1 MKTVAVIQARM
12 QSVRLPGKVLA
23 EVQGA
28 PLLAHVVNRARLAVK
43 LDAVVV
49 ATSVHQADD
58 SIARFC
64 LEAGIDL
71 LRGSCDDVLDRY
83 HDAARMFG
91 ADVIVRL
98 TADCPLADPEVI
110 DRVVSAFQQ
119 GSFDYVSNTLA
130 CTYPDGLDVEVFSRE
145 SLVRSWRQARLN
157 SDREHVTSYMVNH
170 PKLFRLACVR
180 NDVDL
185 SAMRWT
191 VDHPEDLEFMRQVY
205 SQCGPA
211 HFGMAEVLA
220 LLDRQAALREIN
232 SGFER
237 NEGYRRSL
245 NEDCSAETTVAQ

>member
-23 EVQGA
+23 EVQGR
-28 PLLAHVVNRARLAVK
+28 PLLAHVVNRARRAEA

-58 SIARFC
+58 VIARFC
-64 LEAGIDL
+64 RNTGIDL
-71 LRGSCDDVLDRY
+71 FRGSCDDVLDRY
-83 HDAARMFG
+83 HGAARMFG

-98 TADCPLADPEVI
+98 TADCPLTDPEVI

-119 GSFDYVSNTLA
+119 GSLEYVSNTLA

-145 SLVRSWRQARLN
+145 SLVRAWRQARLN

-170 PKLFRLACVR
+170 AKLFRQACVR

-185 SAMRWT
+185 SPMRWT
-191 VDHPEDLEFMRQVY
+191 VDHPEDLEFMHQIY

-220 LLDRQAALREIN
+220 LLNRQPALREIN
-232 SGFER
+232 RDFER
-237 NEGYRRSL
+237 NDGYRQSL
-245 NEDCSAETTVAQ
+245 NEDYSAETTVVQ